1 MSSLIRTVVDRF
13 KIEDSYT
20 FEDLEKGNYKIWKME
35 EIFSEIPKI
44 ELNSRKKELFLNGV
58 MLKFLQYLL
67 SN

>member
-35 EIFSEIPKI
+35 EILMK
-44 ELNSRKKELFLNGV
+44 R
-58 MLKFLQYLL
+58 
-67 SN
+67 